1 MSNIASS
8 FDKPRLSGFHGS
20 SKRVPP
26 SLEFVRESTTYD
38 ENYNILNPNVPRILH
53 SGHGKVGLSI
63 SGNIYNQLVH
73 SNNFLKWESELLKF
87 SDTITDGDITLQKVN
102 GVQPASDPTFTLPYF
117 HTIRQNATM
126 QTGSSYR
133 FSFLAKAATSP
144 VVVSHLVVGTTTY
157 KTKFDLLNGT
167 FNNAPDNVRFKNRMR
182 HIRNGI
188 YECSVFDKS
197 STNTT
202 TNPSFN
208 VGIQLNAGRNS
219 TNSYPVPEGLDIDSV
234 YIGHCSLMLTNWD
247 SAADIPYINTGE
259 SMVSQ
264 PAEGATFKLGRNVSD
279 NVLAMSVYGAGS
291 FIFTIAGKD
300 ITLGFSG
307 NHTLVASFSESIDKT
322 ISMRL
327 TNNGVVVYDGT
338 VPGGDSLSI
347 TSMSAGAY
355 CVFESYI
362 LT

>member
-1 MSNIASS
+1 MSSITSS
-8 FDKPRLSGFHGS
+8 FVKPRLSGFHGS

-26 SLEFVRESTTYD
+26 SLEFTRESITYD
-38 ENYNILNPNVPRILH
+38 EKYNILNQNVPRILQF
-53 SGHGKVGLSI
+53 GHGKVGLSI
-63 SGNIYNQLVH
+63 SGNIYNQLLH
-73 SNNFLKWESELLKF
+73 SNDFLNWDPELLKF
-87 SDTITDGDITLQKVN
+87 SEILTDGDISLQKVN
-102 GVQPASDPTFTLPYF
+102 GVHPATDPTFTFPYF
-117 HTIRQNATM
+117 HTIRQNAVM

-133 FSFLAKAATSP
+133 FSFLAKAAVSP
-144 VVVSHLVVGTTTY
+144 IVVSHIVVGTTTY

-167 FNNAPDNVRFKNRMR
+167 FNNAPDGIRFKNRMR

-188 YECSVFDKS
+188 YECSIFDKS

-208 VGIQLNAGRNS
+208 MGIQLNAGRDS
-219 TNSYPVPEGLDIDSV
+219 TNNYPVPEGLDIDSV
-234 YIGHCSLMLTNWD
+234 YIGHCSLMPTNWD
-247 SAADIPYINTGE
+247 SAADIPYISTGE
-259 SMVSQ
+259 SMVTQ

-279 NVLAMSVYGAGS
+279 NVLTMSVYGAGS

-300 ITLGFSG
+300 NILEFSG

-327 TNNGVVVYDGT
+327 TNNGMAVYDGT